1 MNEWPADFVFDQ
13 LTRAFEASQHF
24 TRSEIVRRQTSLLER
39 LVRHADT
46 QVPFYRDSKRLKPLF
61 RADGAFDFAGLSN
74 VPILTRA
81 EAQNNEEALRALS
94 IPPDVGPIEN
104 SMTSGSTGMPL
115 RFRRTAL
122 QSVASEAL
130 LNRIFRWHGAW
141 PVRRLLL
148 HGAKG
153 GGGPPGDGIVNMP
166 VGLTFAG
173 QVELLRRSHVTHVV
187 VAPSIALGWA
197 EAAGEEGLPDIA
209 ALVTAGEVL
218 TADQRRRIERAIRT
232 KVIDL
237 YSTSELGP
245 IAGEG
250 PDGRLRIFEE
260 AMLLEGPGAA
270 PDPARPIRVVATP
283 FYAFAM
289 PLIRYAPGDYV
300 RFSNAGG
307 KRAAGLRRLDAV
319 IGRRRNL
326 MRRPNGELFLPGFFT
341 AARLRAILEFR
352 QWQLV
357 QTSRENITLKIVAA
371 APPSPSQV
379 EALKAFVAEKLPD
392 HGTSVEF
399 VDSIETNVASGKAY
413 ELFLSLVD

>member
-1 MNEWPADFVFDQ
+1 M
-13 LTRAFEASQHF
+13 
-24 TRSEIVRRQTSLLER
+24 
-39 LVRHADT
+39 
-46 QVPFYRDSKRLKPLF
+46 
-61 RADGAFDFAGLSN
+61 
-74 VPILTRA
+74 PILTRA
-81 EAQNNEEALRALS
+81 EAHDNEEALRAQS
-94 IPPDVGPIEN
+94 VPPDVGPVED

-141 PVRRLLL
+141 PPRRLLL

-153 GGGPPGDGIVNMP
+153 AGGPPGSGIVKMP
-166 VGLTFAG
+166 GGLSMAE
-173 QVELLRRSHVTHVV
+173 QVAFVRRSHVTHVV
-187 VAPSIALGWA
+187 VAPSIAVGWA
-197 EAAGEEGLPDIA
+197 EAAGGQGLPEIA

-250 PDGRLRIFEE
+250 ADGRLRIFEE
-260 AMLLEGPGAA
+260 AMLIEGPVAA
-270 PDPARPIRVVATP
+270 PDPARPIRLVATP

-300 RFSNAGG
+300 RFSNASG

-326 MRRPNGELFLPGFFT
+326 MRRPNGDLFSPGLYFN
-341 AARLRAILEFR
+341 ARNLRAILEFR
-352 QWQLV
+352 EWQLV
-357 QTSRENITLKIVAA
+357 QTSRQTIVLKMVAA
-371 APPSPSQV
+371 APPSPAQV
-379 EALKAFVAEKLPD
+379 QALEAFVAEKLPD

-399 VDSIETNVASGKAY
+399 VDGIENNVASGKAY
-413 ELFLSLVD
+413 ELFLSMAD